1 MTTVWSFPTRILFGA
16 GAAAKVGEEAARL
29 VRDGGVETPATGSAG
44 APRALVVTDKGVV
57 KAGLVRPV
65 TDALAAAG
73 VSAVVFDDVLGNP
86 IEKNVHDGVAAFRAA
101 GADLVVAVGGGSPLD
116 VAKLIRLGV
125 NHRRPLVDYDDATGG
140 DRFITGDV
148 PAMIAIPTTAGT
160 GSEVG
165 RSGVVTLDVNH
176 RKTVIFS
183 PHLLASVAIL
193 DPEMT
198 RTMPPH
204 VTAATGF
211 DALTH
216 CLEAYV
222 ALGDH
227 PMADGIALE
236 GLRLCAAHLAQ
247 AVAHGDDLE
256 ARGGM
261 LKAAMMGAVAFQ
273 KGLGACHSLAHPLS
287 SEHGLHH
294 GLANA
299 LCLPAVVEFNGG
311 VVGERLGRVSAIL
324 GGEPTAAGC
333 AAALRALRAQIGLPA
348 GLAAAGVTADKLD
361 RLADLALQDACHTL
375 NPRPCTRDD
384 LRRLYEASL

>member
-1 MTTVWSFPTRILFGA
+1 MSIVTWSFPTRILFGA
-16 GAAAKVGEEAARL
+16 GAAAKTGDEAGRL
-29 VRDGGVETPATGSAG
+29 
-44 APRALVVTDKGVV
+44 RANKALIVTDKGVV
-57 KAGLVRPV
+57 KAGLVAPIEASLRE
-65 TDALAAAG
+65 AG
-73 VSAVVFDDVLGNP
+73 LDVATFDGVLGNP
-86 IEKNVHDGVAAFRAA
+86 VEANVHDGVRAFREAE
-101 GADLVVAVGGGSPLD
+101 ADLVVAVGGGSPLD
-116 VAKLIRLGV
+116 VGKLIRLGV
-125 NHRRPLVDYDDATGG
+125 HHNRPLVDYDDATGG
-140 DRFITGDV
+140 DAFITPNV
-148 PAMIAIPTTAGT
+148 PPMIAIPTTAGT

-183 PHLLASVAIL
+183 PYLLANAAIL
-193 DPEMT
+193 DPAMT
-198 RTMPPH
+198 RTMPAH

-222 ALGDH
+222 AKGDH

-236 GLRLCAAHLAQ
+236 GLRLVAAHLTRATS
-247 AVAHGDDLE
+247 HGDDLD

-299 LCLPAVVEFNGG
+299 LCLAAVVEFNAG
-311 VVGERLGRVSAIL
+311 VAGERLANAARIF
-324 GGEPTAAGC
+324 GGEPSAKGC
-333 AAALRALRAQIGLPA
+333 ADALRALGKALGLPS
-348 GLAAAGVTADKLD
+348 GLGAAGVPKDSLG
-361 RLADLALQDACHTL
+361 RLADLAIQDACHTL
-375 NPRPCTRDD
+375 NPRACSRDD
-384 LRRLYEASL
+384 LLALYEASY

>member
-1 MTTVWSFPTRILFGA
+1 MSSGITIWSFPTRILFGV
-16 GAAAKVGEEAARL
+16 GAAAKVGAEAARL
-29 VRDGGVETPATGSAG
+29 GAKSA
-44 APRALVVTDKGVV
+44 LIVTDKGVV
-57 KAGLVRPV
+57 RAGLVAGIEQ
-65 TDALAAAG
+65 ALGAAG
-73 VSAVVFDDVLGNP
+73 VRHAVFDDVLGNP
-86 IEKNVHDGVAAFRAA
+86 IEKNVHDGVKAFAGA
-101 GADLVVAVGGGSPLD
+101 GADLIVAVGGGSPLD
-116 VAKLIRLGV
+116 VGKLIRLGV
-125 NHRRPLVDYDDATGG
+125 NHKRPLVDYDDATGG
-140 DRFITGDV
+140 DAFITPDV
-148 PAMIAIPTTAGT
+148 PPMIAIPTTAGT

-183 PHLLASVAIL
+183 PYLLANAAIL

-198 RTMPPH
+198 RTMPSH

-222 ALGDH
+222 AKGDH

-236 GLRLCAAHLAQ
+236 GLRLVAAHLERATS
-247 AVAHGDDLE
+247 HGDDLE

-287 SEHGLHH
+287 SECGLHH

-299 LCLPAVVEFNGG
+299 LGLPAVVEFNADVAGA
-311 VVGERLGRVSAIL
+311 RLARVSEIL
-324 GGEPTAAGC
+324 GGEPSAKGC
-333 AAALRALRAQIGLPA
+333 AEALRGLRARLGLPA
-348 GLAAAGVTADKLD
+348 GLEKAGVPREKLD
-361 RLADLALQDACHTL
+361 AMADLAINDACHTL

-384 LRRLYEASL
+384 LRRLYEASF